1 MAVKTSKLRR
11 KTLFDYVDIII
22 LLILGFITFYPF
34 WNILMISFND
44 PTDTLLGGITLY
56 VRKFTLDN
64 YQYFFRN
71 DSFIN
76 AFWVSVSRTV
86 IGSLTSVIFT
96 AAFAYGMSKKW
107 LLGQKFFLIL
117 MIIPMYISGGMIPT
131 FLLIRDLGLYQ
142 IFLVYIIPC
151 LLSTYNVIIMMTS
164 FRAIPPE
171 LEESVRIDGGNDL
184 VIFFRIIIPVSMPM
198 MATIILFNA
207 VGQWNSWMDTMLYG
221 DRKIM
226 TLQMKLVELL
236 KDADQV
242 RKLMQSGNAAA
253 GQVLLKNY
261 KPNVESLK
269 ATAMAITAIP
279 IVLVYPFL
287 QKYFV
292 KGIMIGSLKG

>member
-96 AAFAYGMSKKW
+96 AAFAYGK
-107 LLGQKFFLIL
+107 
-117 MIIPMYISGGMIPT
+117 
-131 FLLIRDLGLYQ
+131 
-142 IFLVYIIPC
+142 
-151 LLSTYNVIIMMTS
+151 
-164 FRAIPPE
+164 
-171 LEESVRIDGGNDL
+171 
-184 VIFFRIIIPVSMPM
+184 
-198 MATIILFNA
+198 
-207 VGQWNSWMDTMLYG
+207 
-221 DRKIM
+221 
-226 TLQMKLVELL
+226 
-236 KDADQV
+236 
-242 RKLMQSGNAAA
+242 
-253 GQVLLKNY
+253 
-261 KPNVESLK
+261 
-269 ATAMAITAIP
+269 
-279 IVLVYPFL
+279 
-287 QKYFV
+287 
-292 KGIMIGSLKG
+292 